1 MQDAVI
7 PHLDTSMNFFKL
19 SLMEPDFGNNIIYS
33 VKKEKKKELH
43 RTQGFFSFDC
53 YLKEI
58 WLIVNDSK
66 L

>member
-33 VKKEKKKELH
+33 VKKEKKK
-43 RTQGFFSFDC
+43 GAA
-53 YLKEI
+53 
-58 WLIVNDSK
+58 
-66 L
+66 